1 MEKHFPLIIV
11 IACYQ
16 NKKSGRLKFCLGKL
30 ILESLARIG
39 EWHQNLN
46 EYTVSV
52 NTETGLL
59 IDSVFNRVNIIVNQ
73 FQASSY
79 LAKSK
84 IFLAY

>member
-16 NKKSGRLKFCLGKL
+16 NKKSGRLKFCLGRL

-52 NTETGLL
+52 NTETGLS
-59 IDSVFNRVNIIVNQ
+59 IDSVFNRVNIVNQ

>member
-39 EWHQNLN
+39 EWHQKLN

-52 NTETGLL
+52 NTETGLS
-59 IDSVFNRVNIIVNQ
+59 IDSVFNRVNIVNQ